1 MGIIVRSHILVMGI
15 AISVE
20 LAIRLCFQLWE
31 VQKALV
37 LEFIATEIFD

>member
-1 MGIIVRSHILVMGI
+1 MGIV
-15 AISVE
+15 ISVK

-37 LEFIATEIFD
+37 LKFIASEIFD